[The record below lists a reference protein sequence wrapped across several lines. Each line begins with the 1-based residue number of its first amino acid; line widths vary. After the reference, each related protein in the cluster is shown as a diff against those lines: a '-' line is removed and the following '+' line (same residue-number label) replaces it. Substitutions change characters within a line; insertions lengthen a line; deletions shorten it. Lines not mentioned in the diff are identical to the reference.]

1 MSPKEF
7 ENAVKGWEEERRDRL
22 EFDRQMGFY
31 IVKSIQN
38 QIKKN
43 TLKPTDLFNF
53 PWDAQQTLQSGKAMI
68 LKGDEK
74 QQHLERLKKVQQ
86 RLKK

>member
-1 MSPKEF
+1 MSPREF

-22 EFDRQMGFY
+22 EFDRAMAFY
-31 IVKSIQN
+31 QVRVHID
-38 QIKKN
+38 KKKKF
-43 TLKPTDLFNF
+43 TPLDMYRF
-53 PWDAQQTLQSGKAMI
+53 PWDAQQTLSSGKAMI
-68 LKGDEK
+68 LQGDEK